1 MKYAKTFENIEEY
14 NAEEST
20 FEYPHLSYILSGE
33 TVIID
38 LEEEEEEEPQP
49 EPEPQSPL
57 QFGATD
63 YYCSSNMNTGEE
75 TPSEC
80 ITLTYNGEPVYIE
93 IPSDTVTFGGE
104 LIDLGT
110 VEVSVENGCAVFRS
124 YGNATGTVT
133 AEYMGETATTT
144 VHAEFITPE
153 E

>member
-1 MKYAKTFENIEEY
+1 MKYAKTYNNFEEY
-14 NAEEST
+14 YAEEST
-20 FEYPHLSYILSGE
+20 FEYPHLSYILSGD

-38 LEEEEEEEPQP
+38 LEEDEPGD

-63 YYCSSNMNTGEE
+63 YYCSQNMNTLEN

-80 ITLTYNGEPVYIE
+80 ITLTYNGEPVYLE

-110 VEVSVENGCAVFRS
+110 VAVTPENGCVVFIS
-124 YGNATGTVT
+124 SGNATGTVT

-144 VHAEFITPE
+144 VHATFITC
-153 E
+153 